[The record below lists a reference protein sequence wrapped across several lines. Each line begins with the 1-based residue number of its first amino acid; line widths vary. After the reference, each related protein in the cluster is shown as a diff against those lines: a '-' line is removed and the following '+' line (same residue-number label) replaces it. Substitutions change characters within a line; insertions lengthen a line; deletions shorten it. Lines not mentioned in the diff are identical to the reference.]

1 MKSLNFVTNEKGE
14 RIALQIPI
22 PANITIE
29 YLEDVEDVLYY
40 ELLKDA
46 PSIDYES
53 SVKKIIANKKAEK
66 GV

>member
-29 YLEDVEDVLYY
+29 YLEDVEDVFVACDLP
-40 ELLKDA
+40 ED
-46 PSIDYES
+46 IED
-53 SVKKIIANKKAEK
+53 
-66 GV
+66 